1 MVTDIYSLITLK
13 NFQYYFKKLLS
24 YFILH
29 SVNGNLRLN
38 IFTAHEHYRIN
49 TYQINSTFS

>member
-13 NFQYYFKKLLS
+13 IVQYYFKKLLS
-24 YFILH
+24 YIILH

-38 IFTAHEHYRIN
+38 IFTAHKHYPIN
-49 TYQINSTFS
+49 TYKINSTFS